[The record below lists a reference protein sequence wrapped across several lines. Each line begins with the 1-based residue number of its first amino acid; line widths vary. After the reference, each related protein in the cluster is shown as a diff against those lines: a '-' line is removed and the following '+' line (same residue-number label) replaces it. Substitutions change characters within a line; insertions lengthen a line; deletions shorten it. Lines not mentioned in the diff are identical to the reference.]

1 MHMYFA
7 IIYSSQIYLTGE
19 SLSKA
24 NSGFLAYIVYDNMS
38 VKEIQLRTV
47 QLNRVGCADSDGG

>member
-1 MHMYFA
+1 MQIYFA
-7 IIYSSQIYLTGE
+7 IIHSSQIYLTDE
-19 SLSKA
+19 SLGKE
-24 NSGFLAYIVYDNMS
+24 NLGFLTYIVYDSTS